1 MKRHRG
7 AIVAFVHTR
16 ETTMHQR
23 SLRTIARF
31 AAASAVL
38 SVAVGATSAHADRP
52 TSVPLPAGHLELDVP
67 DVPCGPIVIDVTAG
81 ETLRSFTD
89 RTGEPRFDIVTGP
102 FRATVTANG
111 TSLDLNIPGPL
122 KVTSTSITLF
132 GAALV
137 FGPNELWLT
146 HGKVTFAQGALDPS
160 AWVGHITD
168 LCEVLG
174 F

>member
-1 MKRHRG
+1 
-7 AIVAFVHTR
+7 
-16 ETTMHQR
+16 MHQG
-23 SLRTIARF
+23 SLRRIARF

-38 SVAVGATSAHADRP
+38 SAAVGATSAHADRP
-52 TSVPLPAGHLELDVP
+52 TTVPLPAGHLELDVP
-67 DVPCGPIVIDVTAG
+67 AVPCGPIVIDFTAG

-89 RTGEPRFDIVTGP
+89 RNGDSRFDIITGP
-102 FRATVTANG
+102 LRATVTANG
-111 TSLDLNIPGPL
+111 QSLDLNIPGPL
-122 KVTSTSITLF
+122 KVASGTITLF

-146 HGKVTFAQGALDPS
+146 HGTVTFAPGAFDPS
-160 AWVGHITD
+160 SWNGHITD